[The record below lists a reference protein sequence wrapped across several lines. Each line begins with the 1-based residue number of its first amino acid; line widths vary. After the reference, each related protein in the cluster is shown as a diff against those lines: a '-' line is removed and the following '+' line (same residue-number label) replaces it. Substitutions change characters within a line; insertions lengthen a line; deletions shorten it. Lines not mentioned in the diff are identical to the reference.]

1 MYFILG
7 YHKKKIFNRDCSISV
22 INICDIASWIKR
34 KEAAEKSGKVTP
46 LIEPVFAVT
55 GQSESLSVL
64 LFYIRKDSSILLQC
78 EYSHRVATPFFR
90 PKTNQIK
97 PVRGYRSIQREK
109 ATYTSSISHRYR
121 IIHV

>member
-7 YHKKKIFNRDCSISV
+7 YHKKKILNRDCSISV

-55 GQSESLSVL
+55 G
-64 LFYIRKDSSILLQC
+64 
-78 EYSHRVATPFFR
+78 
-90 PKTNQIK
+90 
-97 PVRGYRSIQREK
+97 
-109 ATYTSSISHRYR
+109 
-121 IIHV
+121 